1 MSGTILNV
9 VAIIAGTAI
18 GMLIGNRLAAKMH
31 ESVMTGLGLVTL
43 VIGLQSAFE
52 SGNII
57 LPLLSLVIGV
67 ILGELL
73 DVDVALRRLGG
84 WLQSR
89 VARLNGA
96 TAALSSDPDAPGL
109 HMDARTRFIKGF
121 VTASL
126 LFCVGP
132 LAILGPIRNGMNPGD
147 VQLLAVKST
156 LDFFASIAFASSLGI
171 GVAFASLPIVG
182 IQGGF
187 ALVGMALAGAVGAGG
202 ALAGLA
208 ADNPF
213 IREFTATGGLIL
225 VGLALGLLDIKQP
238 RVANFLPALIIV
250 PLLVWLAGALGIRA
264 FLTP

>member
-9 VAIIAGTAI
+9 VAIIAGTTI
-18 GMLIGNRLAAKMH
+18 GILIGNRLSARMQ
-31 ESVMTGLGLVTL
+31 ESIMTGLGLVTL

-73 DVDVALRRLGG
+73 DMDAALRRLGG
-84 WLQSR
+84 WLQAR
-89 VARLNGA
+89 VAGVNGA
-96 TAALSSDPDAPGL
+96 TAALTDDANAPGL
-109 HMDARTRFIKGF
+109 HMDARTRFVKGF

-126 LFCVGP
+126 LFGVGP
-132 LAILGPIRNGMNPGD
+132 LAILGSIRNGMDAGD

-156 LDFFASIAFASSLGI
+156 LDFFAATAFASSLGI
-171 GVAFASLPIVG
+171 GVAFSSLPILVL
-182 IQGGF
+182 QGAF
-187 ALVGMALAGAVGAGG
+187 ALVGMAVVGAAGAGG
-202 ALAGLA
+202 AVAGLA

-225 VGLALGLLDIKQP
+225 MGLALGLLEIKQP
-238 RVANFLPALIIV
+238 RVANFLPALVII
-250 PLLVWLAGALGIRA
+250 PLLVALAGALGISIY
-264 FLTP
+264 PV

>member
-1 MSGTILNV
+1 MSGTLLNV
-9 VAIIAGTAI
+9 MAIIAGTAI
-18 GMLIGNRLAAKMH
+18 GILIGNRLSAKVQ

-43 VIGLQSAFE
+43 VIGLQSAFT

-67 ILGELL
+67 IVGELL
-73 DVDVALRRLGG
+73 DVDAGLRRLGG

-89 VARLNGA
+89 VAGVNGVS
-96 TAALSSDPDAPGL
+96 TLTDDPDAPGL

-121 VTASL
+121 VAASL
-126 LFCVGP
+126 LFCIGP
-132 LAILGPIRNGMNPGD
+132 MAILGPIRNGIDPGD

-156 LDFFASIAFASSLGI
+156 LDFFAAIAFSSSLGI
-171 GVAFASLPIVG
+171 GVAFSSLPTVG

-187 ALVGMALAGAVGAGG
+187 ALVGMALAGTAGASG
-202 ALAGLA
+202 AASGLA

-225 VGLALGLLDIKQP
+225 MGLALGLLDLKQP
-238 RVANFLPALIIV
+238 RVANFLPALLIV
-250 PLLVWLAGALGIRA
+250 PLLVWLAGALGIGIYP
-264 FLTP
+264 L

>member
-1 MSGTILNV
+1 MSGTIVNV

-18 GMLIGNRLAAKMH
+18 GILIGNRLPAKMQ
-31 ESVMTGLGLVTL
+31 ELVMTGLGLVVL

-67 ILGELL
+67 ILGEML
-73 DVDVALRRLGG
+73 DVDAALQRLGG
-84 WLQSR
+84 WLQAR
-89 VARLNGA
+89 VAGVNGA
-96 TAALSSDPDAPGL
+96 TKTLTADADAPGL

-121 VTASL
+121 VTGSV

-132 LAILGPIRNGMNPGD
+132 LAILGPIRNGINPGD
-147 VQLLAVKST
+147 VQLLAVKSA

-171 GVAFASLPIVG
+171 GVAFAALPIVG
-182 IQGGF
+182 IQGSF
-187 ALVGMALAGAVGAGG
+187 ALVGMALAGAVGVGG
-202 ALAGLA
+202 TVAGLA

-225 VGLALGLLDIKQP
+225 MGLSLGLLDIKQP
-238 RVANFLPALIIV
+238 RVANFLPALVII
-250 PLLVWLAGALGIRA
+250 PLLVWLAGALGINIYP
-264 FLTP
+264 L

>member
-18 GMLIGNRLAAKMH
+18 GILIGNRLNAKMQ
-31 ESVMTGLGLVTL
+31 ESVMTGLGLVTI
-43 VIGLQSAFE
+43 VIGMDSALQ

-67 ILGELL
+67 IVGELL
-73 DVDVALRRLGG
+73 DLDSALQRLGG
-84 WLQSR
+84 WLQAR
-89 VARLNGA
+89 VAGVNGA
-96 TAALSSDPDAPGL
+96 TAALADSAEAPGL

-126 LFCVGP
+126 LFGVGP
-132 LAILGPIRNGMNPGD
+132 LAILGSIRNGMNAGD

-156 LDFFASIAFASSLGI
+156 LDFFAATAFASSLGI
-171 GVAFASLPIVG
+171 GVAFSALPILG

-187 ALVGMALAGAVGAGG
+187 ALAGMALAGAAGAGG
-202 ALAGLA
+202 AVAGLA
-208 ADNPF
+208 SDNPF

-225 VGLALGLLDIKQP
+225 MGLALGLLDIKQP
-238 RVANFLPALIIV
+238 RVANFLPALVII
-250 PLLVWLAGALGIRA
+250 PLLVWLAGVLGIA
-264 FLTP
+264 IYAV